1 MLPGRKAFAWGLAAG
16 VVLTLVS
23 LDLWGVR
30 LERSI
35 VSNAQP
41 TLLAPAAAIGFLPGQ
56 SLSSMK
62 LQKPS
67 FLPEISGSAH
77 ENWSVRSLDG
87 RSVKMSDMKGTVV
100 FLNFWSTT
108 CAPCIAEMPEIARL
122 AESLKSERVVF
133 MAVTQDD
140 EPQVRQFLKT
150 HAFGIPVFLAGRE
163 RPEDLSAMGV
173 PATYILDTGN
183 AIVYGEVGAQDG
195 NGDEA
200 RGLLRKL
207 VERAAVGGS

>member
-1 MLPGRKAFAWGLAAG
+1 LAAG

>member
-1 MLPGRKAFAWGLAAG
+1 MLSGKRAFVWGLAAG
-16 VVLTLVS
+16 VVVTLVA
-23 LDLWGVR
+23 LDLWGAR

-77 ENWSVRSLDG
+77 ENWNVRSLDG
-87 RSVKMSDMKGTVV
+87 RNIKMVDLKGNVV
-100 FLNFWSTT
+100 FLNFWSAT

-122 AESLKSERVVF
+122 AESLKGEKIIF

-140 EPQVRQFLKT
+140 ESQVREFLKT
-150 HAFGIPVFLAGRE
+150 HDFGIPVFLAGKE
-163 RPEDLSAMGV
+163 RPEDLSAVGV

-183 AIVYGEVGAQDG
+183 AIVYGEVGAQDW
-195 NGDEA
+195 NVDEA

-207 VERAAVGGS
+207 SERGAATGS

>member
-1 MLPGRKAFAWGLAAG
+1 LAAG

-183 AIVYGEVGAQDG
+183 AIVYGEVGAQDW